1 MKALVTCVIGD
12 FETSEAYL
20 HNWYNI
26 DDYILRVKEYWQYD
40 RYFKQ
45 EWVHNN
51 SNTPRV

>member
-40 RYFKQ
+40 RYFK
-45 EWVHNN
+45 
-51 SNTPRV
+51 